1 MLIIVTCD
9 DSWAFLKLIQEKLT
23 HYFSKKHLNIAHR
36 IFSDSN
42 TAIRYCLKNTVD
54 LVLLDVEMPGK
65 NGMEMANILNQKKPH
80 LPIAFVTSHEE
91 LVFEAIRCR
100 PFGFIRKS
108 CLDEDLEDLVKRFL
122 QWIQKRNQKI
132 LLDAEGKQVS
142 VSIPQILYVESAKN
156 YIMVHTA
163 KNIYKIRKTINQ
175 FEKEVGRYGLIR
187 CHKGFLVNYAH
198 IEEISKHELFL
209 TGEVSVPLSRTYTS
223 SVKDAFMQFSRR

>member
-23 HYFSKKHLNIAHR
+23 HYFSKKHLNIDHR

-163 KNIYKIRKTINQ
+163 KNTYKI
-175 FEKEVGRYGLIR
+175 F
-187 CHKGFLVNYAH
+187 
-198 IEEISKHELFL
+198 
-209 TGEVSVPLSRTYTS
+209 
-223 SVKDAFMQFSRR
+223 

>member
-1 MLIIVTCD
+1 M
-9 DSWAFLKLIQEKLT
+9 
-23 HYFSKKHLNIAHR
+23 
-36 IFSDSN
+36 
-42 TAIRYCLKNTVD
+42 D

-175 FEKEVGRYGLIR
+175 FEKEVGLSLI
-187 CHKGFLVNYAH
+187 HISAIFL
-198 IEEISKHELFL
+198 F
-209 TGEVSVPLSRTYTS
+209 SRTGTESNISDFTIQSNTS
-223 SVKDAFMQFSRR
+223 